1 MFENLKAQ
9 MEKSANSKWAV
20 VTLAVVSFIE
30 SSFFPLPPDVIL
42 IPMVILKKRKWV
54 YYSLVCTGGSVVGGL
69 VGYLIGFQF
78 YDHVAVK
85 LIDFY
90 HAQHQFALVE
100 SFYQQYGFFAVFT
113 AGFTP
118 IPYKVFTIA
127 AGVFKMNI
135 ASFTIASIVGRGGRF
150 LLEGF
155 LIFKFGERAII
166 FMEKHAV
173 LATVVTVILVIL
185 AVFLWKM
192 WA

>member
-1 MFENLKAQ
+1 MFENLKAR

-20 VTLAVVSFIE
+20 LSLALVSFIE
-30 SSFFPLPPDVIL
+30 SSFFPLPPDAIL
-42 IPMVILKKRKWV
+42 IPLVILKKKKWV
-54 YYSLVCTGGSVVGGL
+54 YYSLVCTVGSVAGGL

-90 HAQHQFALVE
+90 HAQHQFKLVE
-100 SFYQQYGFFAVFT
+100 SFYRQYGFFAVFT

-135 ASFTIASIVGRGGRF
+135 ASFALASVIGRGGRF

-155 LIFKFGERAII
+155 LIYKFGEQAVEFLERHAI
-166 FMEKHAV
+166 
-173 LATVVTVILVIL
+173 LATVLTIVLVIL
-185 AVFLWKM
+185 AVVLWKM
-192 WA
+192 WV

>member
-1 MFENLKAQ
+1 MFENLKAR
-9 MEKSANSKWAV
+9 MEKSAESKWAV
-20 VTLAVVSFIE
+20 VSLAVVSFIE
-30 SSFFPLPPDVIL
+30 SSFFPLPPDAIL
-42 IPMVILKKRKWV
+42 IPMIILKKKKWV
-54 YYSLVCTGGSVVGGL
+54 YYSLVATVGSVAGGL
-69 VGYLIGFQF
+69 VGYLIGYQF
-78 YDHVAVK
+78 YDHIAVK

-100 SFYQQYGFFAVFT
+100 SFYRQYGFFAVFT

-135 ASFTIASIVGRGGRF
+135 ASFAVASIFGRGGRF

-155 LIFKFGERAII
+155 LIFKFGEQAVEFLER
-166 FMEKHAV
+166 HAV
-173 LATVVTVILVIL
+173 LATVLTVILVIL
-185 AVFLWKM
+185 AVVLWKI

>member
-1 MFENLKAQ
+1 MFKNLRTKL
-9 MEKSANSKWAV
+9 ERSANSKWAV
-20 VTLAVVSFIE
+20 TTLIVVSFIE

-42 IPMVILKKRKWV
+42 IPMIILKKKKWV
-54 YYSLVCTGGSVVGGL
+54 YYSMLCTAGSVVGGL

-78 YDHVAVK
+78 YNHLGVK

-100 SFYQQYGFFAVFT
+100 SFYREYGFFAVFT

-118 IPYKVFTIA
+118 IPYKVFTIV
-127 AGVFKMNI
+127 AGVFKMNV
-135 ASFTIASIVGRGGRF
+135 ASFTIASIFGRGGRF

-155 LIFKFGERAII
+155 LIFKFGEKAVDLL
-166 FMEKHAV
+166 EKHAV
-173 LATVVTVILVIL
+173 LATILTIVLVIL
-185 AVFLWKM
+185 AVVLWKT

>member
-1 MFENLKAQ
+1 MFKNLKAQ
-9 MEKSANSKWAV
+9 MEKSAGSKWAV

-90 HAQHQFALVE
+90 HAQHQFELVE
-100 SFYQQYGFFAVFT
+100 SFYNQYGFFAVFT

-127 AGVFKMNI
+127 AGMFKMNI
-135 ASFTIASIVGRGGRF
+135 ASFTIASIIGRGGRF

-155 LIFKFGERAII
+155 LIFKFGERAIV

-173 LATVVTVILVIL
+173 LATVLTVFLVIL
-185 AVFLWKM
+185 AVILWKA

>member
-9 MEKSANSKWAV
+9 MEKSAGSKWAV

-54 YYSLVCTGGSVVGGL
+54 YYSLVCTGGSVIGGL

-90 HAQHQFALVE
+90 HAQHQFELVE
-100 SFYQQYGFFAVFT
+100 SFYNQYGFFAVFT

-127 AGVFKMNI
+127 AGMFKMNI
-135 ASFTIASIVGRGGRF
+135 ASFAIASIIGRGGRF

-155 LIFKFGERAII
+155 LVFKFGERAIV

-185 AVFLWKM
+185 AVVLWKT